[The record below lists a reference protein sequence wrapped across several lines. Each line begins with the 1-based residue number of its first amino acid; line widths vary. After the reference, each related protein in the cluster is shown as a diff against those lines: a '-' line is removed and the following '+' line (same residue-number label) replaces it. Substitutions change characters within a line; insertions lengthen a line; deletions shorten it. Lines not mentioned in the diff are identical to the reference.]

1 MNTSG
6 SLLALARRVVASVAV
21 LSLGGCCREVAR
33 VDGFVGAA
41 QIFHDASDASINDAS
56 CPQIC
61 QRRFFFNCLHNE
73 LHSCTVA
80 ESDGGAGVRC
90 VFTSYDCPRSPF
102 EGVCGRRTDG
112 VAAIDGVRDVLGGL
126 VALEAEAVA
135 AFERLA
141 RELAALGAPETL
153 VAWAHASADDE
164 RRHVEMTRLL
174 DGRAV
179 IEAPPSNALALRSL
193 FDVALENAVEGCVR
207 EAFGVVIAAWQAER
221 AEDPRVRACYRAIAE
236 DEARHAALALEID
249 QWMSSRLTAHDVA
262 LVREAKLRALSALR
276 EEQSRVK
283 GDVGLGLPDARASIA
298 LFDEF
303 ARDARWLH

>member
-1 MNTSG
+1 MNSSG

-21 LSLGGCCREVAR
+21 LSLSACCRELER
-33 VDGFVGAA
+33 SDRFVGAA
-41 QIFHDASDASINDAS
+41 QIFRDASDASIDDAS
-56 CPQIC
+56 CPEIC
-61 QRRFFFNCLHNE
+61 RRNVFFECVHSE
-73 LHSCTVA
+73 LRSCTVA

-90 VFTSYDCPRSPF
+90 AFTTYECPRSPF

-112 VAAIDGVRDVLGGL
+112 AAIDSKGDVLGGL

-153 VAWAHASADDE
+153 VAWAQSSADDE
-164 RRHVEMTRLL
+164 RRHVEMTRSL

-179 IEAPPSNALALRSL
+179 IEAPPTDALALRSL

-207 EAFGVVIAAWQAER
+207 EAFGVVIASWQAEHG
-221 AEDPRVRACYRAIAE
+221 ADPRVRACYRTIAE
-236 DEARHAALALEID
+236 DEAKHAALALEID
-249 QWMSSRLTAHDVA
+249 QWTASRLTARETM
-262 LVREAKLRALSALR
+262 LVREAKLRALTVLR
-276 EEQSRVK
+276 DEQSRARE
-283 GDVGLGLPDARASIA
+283 DAWLGLPDARASIA
-298 LFDEF
+298 IFDEF